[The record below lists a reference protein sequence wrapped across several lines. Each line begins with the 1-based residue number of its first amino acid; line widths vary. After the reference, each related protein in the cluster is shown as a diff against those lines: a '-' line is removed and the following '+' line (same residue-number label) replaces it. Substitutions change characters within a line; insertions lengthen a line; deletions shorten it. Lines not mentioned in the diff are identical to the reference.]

1 MAPEYAS
8 SGKLTDKSDVF
19 SYGVM
24 LLELI
29 TGRRPVGTSG
39 DYEEDS
45 LVDWVYIK
53 FHTSTFIW
61 L

>member
-19 SYGVM
+19 SFGIM

-29 TGRRPVGTSG
+29 TGRRPVNNTGE
-39 DYEEDS
+39 YEDT
-45 LVDWVYIK
+45 LVDWVRILIDFPK
-53 FHTSTFIW
+53 TFHV
-61 L
+61 